1 MAAIMT
7 YGFYK
12 AGKGIREQKYL
23 PLSFSSQTR
32 YSPSP
37 LK

>member
-12 AGKGIREQKYL
+12 AGKGIREQKYVSL
-23 PLSFSSQTR
+23 GFSSQTR
-32 YSPSP
+32 YPSSP